1 MSDDFRHCI
10 RQFKWKVQ
18 LGHPDLSYAGKRRE
32 NKPIFALEIPYPLL
46 KEWDRLL
53 YSGGI
58 DGKTVDSQTA
68 LDYITLLELS
78 IPGSIFVFTDDQEIR
93 SQINENLW
101 KISASVAQLYKK
113 TKGRKRKELDSRVR
127 KFHVFSGQ
135 TKSQEEYQKEIN
147 QLKSESEE

>member
-1 MSDDFRHCI
+1 M
-10 RQFKWKVQ
+10 
-18 LGHPDLSYAGKRRE
+18 
-32 NKPIFALEIPYPLL
+32 
-46 KEWDRLL
+46 
-53 YSGGI
+53 
-58 DGKTVDSQTA
+58 
-68 LDYITLLELS
+68 
-78 IPGSIFVFTDDQEIR
+78 FTDDQEIR

-147 QLKSESEE
+147 QLKSESEEWRSKYKNLEDEKQNLYNEMLEVINQKERVINHLQNENQQLLNYLADIEKVAQIQCQYKGKHLSSSQKRVGP